1 MAAEGDYRLLP
12 IPRRAGELASAKSL
26 PLAAALGV
34 VACAIA
40 PRAAPPGSARP
51 TQPAGG
57 PMDSSSSCSASLSYG
72 VLRRQSSKVEAV
84 CVSRARTV
92 LCGGCRAT
100 GIPTAT
106 ASHFLTN
113 CLSRVVHAES
123 FLAPLSRAVWPLSRR
138 SARL

>member
-12 IPRRAGELASAKSL
+12 IPRCTWELASASSL

-40 PRAAPPGSARP
+40 PRAALPGSARP

-57 PMDSSSSCSASLSYG
+57 PMDSSSSYSASLSYG
-72 VLRRQSSKVEAV
+72 ALRRHSSKVEAV

-92 LCGGCRAT
+92 LCGGYRVT

-106 ASHFLTN
+106 ASYFLTN
-113 CLSRVVHAES
+113 CLSRAVHADI
-123 FLAPLSRAVWPLSRR
+123 
-138 SARL
+138 